1 MKKTI
6 IALIALAGAAAGA
19 DFSQLTMYPITLG
32 DVTTTSI
39 STGSAKIWV
48 DGQGSGKNLN
58 YGWMMEFS
66 ISAHALTADAGHII
80 FRAQGRD
87 GGLEI
92 TLKGDNTIL
101 LTDGSGKTSIT
112 DSLTLTTDTVYRAA
126 FDPNAESVYLTNTST
141 GDWVKGYWSKN
152 VAGWANIGTYAST
165 FYTGDAVTINV
176 GNAYDMEGISG
187 STFEEY
193 ATDYSPAVPEPT
205 TATLS
210 LLALAGLAARR
221 SRK

>member
-48 DGQGSGKNLN
+48 DGQEYDKNLDN
-58 YGWMMEFS
+58 GWMMEFS
-66 ISAHALTADAGHII
+66 ISSHALTADAGHVI
-80 FRAQGRD
+80 FRAQGNT

-92 TLKGDNTIL
+92 TLKGNNTIL
-101 LTDGSGKTSIT
+101 LTDKSGQTSIT

-141 GDWVKGYWSKN
+141 GDWVKGNWSKELS
-152 VAGWANIGTYAST
+152 GWANIGTWAST

-187 STFEEY
+187 TTFEEY

-205 TATLS
+205 TSTLS
-210 LLALAGLAARR
+210 LLALTGLAARR
-221 SRK
+221 RRR